1 MERTKAV
8 RGIASNS
15 VLPTFT
21 AVTRDSV
28 VPEHPRAAPAERG
41 DAAQALPDPSLFQ
54 QPPPLS
60 GCRGRDRNRAE
71 GGLDMIH
78 RISEASL

>member
-1 MERTKAV
+1 MCRKQFAKAVGMERTKAV

-28 VPEHPRAAPAERG
+28 VPEHPRAERG
-41 DAAQALPDPSLFQ
+41 DVAQALPDLSLFQ

-60 GCRGRDRNRAE
+60 RAAGDVTE
-71 GGLDMIH
+71 TEQRVGWI
-78 RISEASL
+78 